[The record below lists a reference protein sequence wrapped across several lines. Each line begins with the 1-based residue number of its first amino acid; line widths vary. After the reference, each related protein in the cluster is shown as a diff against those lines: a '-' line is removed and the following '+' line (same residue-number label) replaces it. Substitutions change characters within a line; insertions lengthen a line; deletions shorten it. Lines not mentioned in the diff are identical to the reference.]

1 MIGQNDTTDGPATVN
16 NGYWDTTTSGIS
28 SVGAGAGTGLTTS
41 VLQNGSLPTGFSSSV
56 WSAVSGLYP
65 FLGLKVVTVNLSSQT
80 ATYGTAYSL
89 DQTSAAYSETLGG
102 TTLTGGSFVTLSGLS
117 ITVAGTGSAS
127 GTTISTNA
135 SNYLLSAAGATASGY
150 VVNYG
155 TVPVYLTVNPLAVT
169 LTGSQIYN
177 GGTSIA
183 AGSLTLTNG
192 VSGATAASIGLTGTG
207 SVASANVSAG
217 AQALNLAGLSVSNS
231 NYTLTGGSGTVTI
244 NPLPVT
250 LTGSQTYNGLT
261 GASASG
267 LTVTN
272 TVAGDTVGLAG
283 SGVLASK
290 NAGPEALTSTSGALS
305 GLTVSNGNYTVMGG
319 SGTVT
324 VTRLALTGSI
334 GAGSS
339 AYGSALAPG
348 AASFT
353 NAIAGDV
360 LGTATVGVNTA
371 GLTSSSGNLKAGTH
385 TGIETV
391 SALSGADG
399 GNYTFAGVTGN
410 YTVTPLA
417 LSGTIGAGS
426 STYGSALAP
435 GAASLTG
442 AIAGDVLGTATIAVN
457 TTGLTSSSGH
467 LIAGTHAG
475 IETVSALGGADG
487 GNYTFAGV
495 TGNYT
500 VTPLA
505 LSASLAT
512 GSSTYGS
519 ALAPGAVTFTN
530 LVTGDA
536 VTAAAVTVNTAGL
549 TSSSGHLIAGAH
561 AGIEL
566 VGGSL
571 GGADAANY
579 SFAGATGNY
588 NVTALALSGS
598 IGAGSSTY
606 GSALAPG
613 AVTFTNVVTGDAVT
627 AGAVTGEHGRP
638 DQQQRPSDSR
648 RA

>member
-1 MIGQNDTTDGPATVN
+1 MNTAGLTSSSGHLIAGAH
-16 NGYWDTTTSGIS
+16 SGIEL
-28 SVGAGAGTGLTTS
+28 VG
-41 VLQNGSLPTGFSSSV
+41 GSLGG
-56 WSAVSGLYP
+56 A
-65 FLGLKVVTVNLSSQT
+65 
-80 ATYGTAYSL
+80 
-89 DQTSAAYSETLGG
+89 DAA
-102 TTLTGGSFVTLSGLS
+102 
-117 ITVAGTGSAS
+117 
-127 GTTISTNA
+127 
-135 SNYLLSAAGATASGY
+135 NYTFAGAT
-150 VVNYG
+150 
-155 TVPVYLTVNPLAVT
+155 
-169 LTGSQIYN
+169 
-177 GGTSIA
+177 
-183 AGSLTLTNG
+183 
-192 VSGATAASIGLTGTG
+192 
-207 SVASANVSAG
+207 
-217 AQALNLAGLSVSNS
+217 
-231 NYTLTGGSGTVTI
+231 
-244 NPLPVT
+244 
-250 LTGSQTYNGLT
+250 
-261 GASASG
+261 
-267 LTVTN
+267 
-272 TVAGDTVGLAG
+272 
-283 SGVLASK
+283 
-290 NAGPEALTSTSGALS
+290 
-305 GLTVSNGNYTVMGG
+305 GNYTV
-319 SGTVT
+319 TP
-324 VTRLALTGSI
+324 LALTGSI

-348 AASFT
+348 AASLT
-353 NAIAGDV
+353 NAVAGDV

-417 LSGTIGAGS
+417 LSGSIGAGS

-579 SFAGATGNY
+579 TFAGATGNY
-588 NVTALALSGS
+588 TVNALSITLSGTQTYNGQTAAASSGLTVTNAIAGDTVGLAGTGVLASKNAGPEALTSVAGALAGLSVSNSNYTVIGGSGSVMVTPASITVTALGGTSVYGSSPTNPGLAATGLQNGENVGVLTGLSNSFGITS
-598 IGAGSSTY
+598 TSSVAGSPYPLS
-606 GSALAPG
+606 
-613 AVTFTNVVTGDAVT
+613 VVGVLSNPNYTVT
-627 AGAVTGEHGRP
+627 ARIAGSWTVTPAPSVGSGLATSRVVFDSFDMLALPDYAKLVFAAVGIRTGVIY
-638 DQQQRPSDSR
+638 SDPHFDKVFVCFGGGGGTAQSCT
-648 RA
+648 AAGNGVH